1 MSEECYYGAKGSC
14 ADLQTIVPEAGDRSH
29 NTCKDGVAPGMPNHR
44 TAFCGC
50 PCLAPRLVRPHCRLA
65 GGTVTPEIVCD
76 AGLFAI
82 EILAQCPGGGWRTL
96 SEWKTIFATA
106 GYSLKD
112 TKPVGSS
119 MDMLIWQQDS

>member
-1 MSEECYYGAKGSC
+1 
-14 ADLQTIVPEAGDRSH
+14 L
-29 NTCKDGVAPGMPNHR
+29 PNKAVLVCRLLCQRQATAHTTPAR
-44 TAFCGC
+44 TASHQVCQPSDGSWSLSMFSTK
-50 PCLAPRLVRPHCRLA
+50 AVRPHRRLA
-65 GGTVTPEIVCD
+65 RGTVRSECPCD

-112 TKPVGSS
+112 SKPVGSS

>member
-1 MSEECYYGAKGSC
+1 
-14 ADLQTIVPEAGDRSH
+14 
-29 NTCKDGVAPGMPNHR
+29 
-44 TAFCGC
+44 
-50 PCLAPRLVRPHCRLA
+50 
-65 GGTVTPEIVCD
+65 VCD

-112 TKPVGSS
+112 SKPVGSS

>member
-1 MSEECYYGAKGSC
+1 MCDDSCRRCHIGA
-14 ADLQTIVPEAGDRSH
+14 VPG
-29 NTCKDGVAPGMPNHR
+29 
-44 TAFCGC
+44 
-50 PCLAPRLVRPHCRLA
+50 
-65 GGTVTPEIVCD
+65 

-96 SEWKTIFATA
+96 SEWKTLFATA

-112 TKPVGSS
+112 SKPVGSS

>member
-1 MSEECYYGAKGSC
+1 M
-14 ADLQTIVPEAGDRSH
+14 
-29 NTCKDGVAPGMPNHR
+29 
-44 TAFCGC
+44 
-50 PCLAPRLVRPHCRLA
+50 
-65 GGTVTPEIVCD
+65 CD

-112 TKPVGSS
+112 SKPVGSS